1 MLTDQVSRYDDSNY
15 IDDLYDG
22 AHLAKNPDV
31 NPVI

>member
-1 MLTDQVSRYDDSNY
+1 LRAIDDSGY
-15 IDDLYDG
+15 IDELYDG